1 MFMEPLSKA
10 YDPKGIENKW
20 YATWKENGNF
30 KPSGKGEP
38 FVIVIPPPN
47 ITGKLHMGHALNMT
61 LQDITIRFNRMLGK
75 NTLWLPGEDHAGIAT
90 QGVVEKTLREKGTSR
105 DEVGREEFLR
115 ITWEWANEYREYIKK
130 QIEWIGC
137 SVDWERDRFTLDEGL
152 NRAVRKAFVQLYDK
166 GLIYKGKYLVNWCSR
181 CGTVLSDEEVEHE
194 DEKSHLWYIRYPIKG
209 EEQGLIVATTR
220 PETMLGD
227 TAVAV
232 NPSDERYKDWIGK
245 TLFLP
250 IVNRE
255 IPIIADHFVDPKFGT
270 GAVKVTP
277 AHDPNDYQMAIRHNL
292 PFVEVIDERSKM
304 SPEAGIYSGLSALE
318 ARKKIVERLESEGF
332 LVKIEDYNH
341 SVGHCYRCSAT
352 IEPRLSDQWFIK
364 MKPLAERAVEVVE
377 NGRVKFYPDRWKKV
391 YLNWMNEVHDWC
403 ISRQLWWGHRI
414 PVWYCQDCGH
424 LNVTEEEPKQC
435 QKCGSSHLIQD
446 ADVLDTWFSSGLW
459 PFSTLGWPD
468 RTADLETFYPTSL
481 LSTAF
486 DIIFFWVA
494 RMIVM
499 GLEFMDEIPFKDVY
513 IHQLVRDKKGRK
525 MSKSLGNGIDPIEVI
540 QTYGADATRFSLA
553 IMASQGSDIRYDVKN
568 IETYQHFANKLWNA
582 SRFAMM
588 NLDTDNGGAPLSIDP
603 DQCTL
608 ADGWILSTLNETISK
623 VTDYLRHY
631 DYNFAAKAIYE
642 FFWNQFCDWYLES
655 AKPILYGEGGQKQ
668 NTRAVLSYVLE
679 RSIRVL
685 HPFMPFITE
694 ELWQNLPI
702 QKEADSLIVAPW
714 PEERPEY
721 TFSEKRNRYEALI
734 EEIRGIRNLRAQ
746 FQVPPSQKFSVAIR
760 FLGQPGTG
768 LLEEETTYIRFLANV
783 EAVTVVDQKPGKSA
797 TAYVDSA
804 REIYVILGETI
815 DWVEERKRLEKEIDK
830 TRVDL
835 QHAETKLSNPKFM
848 ANAEAE
854 VVEEARM
861 KAEEARKTLKRLELL
876 LKDFRAV

>member
-1 MFMEPLSKA
+1 MEPLSKT
-10 YDPKGIENKW
+10 YDPQGIENKW
-20 YATWKENGNF
+20 YTSWKANGSF
-30 KPSGKGEP
+30 KPSGAGDP

-61 LQDITIRFNRMLGK
+61 LQDITVRFNRMMGK

-90 QGVVEKTLREKGTSR
+90 QGVVEKMLREKGTSR
-105 DEVGREEFLR
+105 DDVGREEFLR

-152 NRAVRKAFVQLYDK
+152 NRAVRKAFVELYNN

-194 DEKSHLWYIRYPIKG
+194 EEKSHLWYIRYPLKG
-209 EEQGLIVATTR
+209 EDQGLIVATTR

-232 NPSDERYKDWIGK
+232 NPSDERYKGWIGK
-245 TLFLP
+245 TLLLP

-255 IPIIADHFVDPKFGT
+255 IPIVADHFVDPQFGT

-292 PFVEVIDERSKM
+292 PLVEVIDDRSKM
-304 SPEAGIYSGLSALE
+304 SSEAGVFAGLSTLE
-318 ARKKIVERLESEGF
+318 ARKQIVERLESEGF
-332 LVKIEDYNH
+332 LVKIEDYSH

-352 IEPRLSDQWFIK
+352 IEPRLSDQWFVQ
-364 MKPLAERAVEVVE
+364 MKPLARRAIEVVE
-377 NGRVKFYPDRWKKV
+377 NGRVKFHPDRWKKV

-424 LNVTEEEPKQC
+424 PNVAEEYPRQC
-435 QKCGSSHLIQD
+435 ETCGSSRLIQD

-468 RTADLETFYPTSL
+468 QTPDLDTYYPTSL
-481 LSTAF
+481 LSTGF

-499 GLEFMDEIPFKDVY
+499 GLEFMEEIPFRDVY

-540 QTYGADATRFSLA
+540 KTYGADATRFSLA
-553 IMASQGSDIRYDVKN
+553 IMASQGSDIRYDVKS

-582 SRFAMM
+582 SRFALM
-588 NLDTDNGGAPLSIDP
+588 NLDSGNTETALSIAP

-608 ADGWILSTLNETISK
+608 ADGWILSLLNETIRK
-623 VTDYLRHY
+623 VTDYLRNY
-631 DYNFAAKAIYE
+631 DYNFAAKTVYE

-655 AKPILYGEGGQKQ
+655 AKPVLYGEGGQKR
-668 NTRAVLSYVLE
+668 NTRAVLAYVLD
-679 RSIRVL
+679 RSIRIL

-694 ELWQNLPI
+694 ELWQHLPI
-702 QKEADSLIVAPW
+702 EKEVASLIVAPW
-714 PEERPEY
+714 PEEKPEH
-721 TFSEKRNRYEALI
+721 TFPEKQARYEALI

-746 FQVPPSQKFSVAIR
+746 FQVPPSHKFNVAIR
-760 FLGQPGTG
+760 FLGEPGTA
-768 LLEEETTYIRFLANV
+768 LLEEETAYIRFLANV

-797 TAYVDSA
+797 TAFVDSS
-804 REIYVILGETI
+804 REIYVILGEAI
-815 DWVEERKRLEKEIDK
+815 DWVEERKRLEKEIEK
-830 TRVDL
+830 TQVDL
-835 QHAETKLSNPKFM
+835 QHAQAKLNNPHFI
-848 ANAEAE
+848 ARAEAE
-854 VVEEARM
+854 VVDEARM
-861 KAEEARKTLKRLELL
+861 KAEEAQKTLQRLDLL
-876 LKDFRAV
+876 LKDFRTA

>member
-1 MFMEPLSKA
+1 MEPLSKA
-10 YDPKGIENKW
+10 YDPQGIESKW
-20 YATWKENGNF
+20 YATWKENGYF

-38 FVIVIPPPN
+38 FTIVIPPPN
-47 ITGKLHMGHALNMT
+47 ITGKLHMGHGLNMT
-61 LQDITIRFNRMLGK
+61 LQDIAIRFNRMLGK

-90 QGVVEKTLREKGTSR
+90 QGVIEKNLREKGTSR
-105 DEVGREEFLR
+105 DAVGREEFLR
-115 ITWEWANEYREYIKK
+115 ITWDWANEYRKHIKN

-152 NRAVRKAFVQLYDK
+152 NHAVRRAFVHLYHK

-194 DEKSHLWYIRYPIKG
+194 EEKSHLWYILYPLKG
-209 EEQGLIVATTR
+209 EKLGLTVATTR

-232 NPSDERYKDWIGK
+232 NPSDERYRDWIGK
-245 TLFLP
+245 TLILP

-255 IPIIADHFVDPKFGT
+255 IPIIADHFVDPQFGT

-277 AHDPNDYQMAIRHNL
+277 AHDPNDYQIALRHNL
-292 PFVEVIDERSKM
+292 PYVEVIDERSYM
-304 SPEAGIYSGLSALE
+304 SPETGVFAGLTTLE
-318 ARKKIVERLESEGF
+318 ARKRVVERLESDGF
-332 LVKIEDYNH
+332 LVKIEDYRH
-341 SVGHCYRCSAT
+341 AVGHCYRCSAT
-352 IEPRLSDQWFIK
+352 IEPRLSDQWFVK
-364 MKPLAERAVEVVE
+364 MKPLAAPAIEVVE
-377 NGRVKFYPDRWKKV
+377 SGKVKFHPDRWKKV
-391 YLNWMNEVHDWC
+391 YLNWMSEVRDWC

-424 LNVTEEEPKQC
+424 PNVAEEAPERC
-435 QKCGSSHLIQD
+435 EKCGSSFLIQD
-446 ADVLDTWFSSGLW
+446 DDVLDTWFSSGLW

-468 RTADLETFYPTSL
+468 QTSDLESFYPTSL

-499 GLEFMDEIPFKDVY
+499 GMEFIGDIPFSDVY

-540 QTYGADATRFSLA
+540 QAYGADATRFSLA
-553 IMASQGSDIRYDVKN
+553 ILASQGSDIRYDVKSV
-568 IETYQHFANKLWNA
+568 ETYQHFANKLWNA
-582 SRFAMM
+582 SRFALM
-588 NLDTDNGGAPLSIDP
+588 NLDPSNGGASLAIHP

-608 ADGWILSTLNETISK
+608 ADGWILSSLNDTIRK
-623 VTDYLRHY
+623 TTDFLSRYE
-631 DYNFAAKAIYE
+631 YNFAAKAIYE

-655 AKPILYGEGGQKQ
+655 AKPILYGDSGPKQ
-668 NTRAVLSYVLE
+668 NTRAVLAYVLDQSV
-679 RSIRVL
+679 RIL

-694 ELWQNLPI
+694 EIWQHLPVP
-702 QKEADSLIVAPW
+702 KEAPSLIIAPW

-721 TFSEKRNRYEALI
+721 AFVEKRSRYEALI

-746 FQVPPSQKFSVAIR
+746 FQVPPSRKLTVAFR
-760 FLGQPGTG
+760 FLGESGTA
-768 LLEEETTYIRFLANV
+768 LLEEELAYIRFLANV
-783 EAVTVVDQKPGKSA
+783 EEVAVVDRKPKKSA
-797 TAYVDSA
+797 TAFVDSS

-815 DWVEERKRLEKEIDK
+815 DWEGERQRLEKEIDK

-835 QHAETKLSNPKFM
+835 QHALSKLNNPKFM
-848 ANAEAE
+848 AHAEAE
-854 VVEEARM
+854 AVEEAQL
-861 KAEEARKTLKRLELL
+861 KAEEAKKTLQRLELL
-876 LKDFRAV
+876 LKDFFTA